1 MRTLNGTTE
10 ESHHGKS
17 RKSHRIALGIP
28 EKLGGRR
35 AKRVREAS
43 RTLRNIRSLYV
54 EEMTAAVENGRI
66 TSYRLNSKVTLEL
79 ESTRAGKK

>member
-1 MRTLNGTTE
+1 MRSLNGTTE

-54 EEMTAAVENGRI
+54 KEMTAAVEHGRI
-66 TSYRLNSKVTLEL
+66 TGYRLNSKVTLEL